1 MNDFLKWFF
10 VFISEILK
18 GFSIIFKGFWDGSK
32 QIFNIK
38 AYVQIFKDY
47 SSDFGVLD
55 WIFAVVAIVVVAAI
69 FVLIIFLIIMLI
81 RKYIRFRHSIV
92 GIEDVIEEL
101 GILQRQVIKLTKE
114 KDEIMAM
121 KVAQIGISPSEASA
135 AALSNGVRLSR
146 GAAAGDGTETEAN
159 GSDGEHA
166 ASADGVVYTTDIR
179 FSKLIEVDN
188 YYKNYTS
195 PEYDNNITLSGICET
210 YRNFACSRMH
220 LYYDIKT
227 IRLFIAGMA
236 STKLIIL
243 QGISGTGKTSLPYS
257 FGKFLQKDTT
267 IASVQPSWRDRTELF
282 GYFNEFTKNFNETEV
297 LKRIYSSS
305 YNDDINF
312 ILLDEMNIARVE
324 YYFAEMLSILEMPN
338 ADEWKLD
345 LVPNVW
351 STDPENLDHGMLRIP
366 QNIWYI
372 GTANNDDSTFAISD
386 KVYDRA
392 QPINLDSKGIAFE
405 APDTPPMNLSFSHLD
420 ELFNDAFQRY
430 PISQDTLK
438 KIQQLDLWVI
448 ERLRVAF
455 GNRILKQMNLF
466 VPVYVACGGEELD
479 GVDYVLATKIFR
491 KFESLN
497 LAMLRD
503 ELRDLCTYLQKLFG
517 KNSMKESIAYLER
530 LQKLF

>member
-1 MNDFLKWFF
+1 MNGFLKWFF
-10 VFISEILK
+10 AFISEILK
-18 GFSIIFKGFWDGSK
+18 GFVTIFTGLWDGLR
-32 QIFNIK
+32 QLANIK
-38 AYVQIFKDY
+38 EYVKIFKDY
-47 SSDFGVLD
+47 SADFGVVD
-55 WIFAVVAIVVVAAI
+55 WTFSILAIIIVSAI
-69 FVLIIFLIIMLI
+69 FILLIFLIIMFI
-81 RKYIRFRHSIV
+81 RKYVRFRHSIV
-92 GIEDVIEEL
+92 GVEDIIEEL
-101 GILQRQVIKLTKE
+101 GVLQRQVINLTRE
-114 KDEIMAM
+114 KGEIMAM
-121 KVAQIGISPSEASA
+121 KVAQIGISPGEASA
-135 AALSNGVRLSR
+135 AALSNGMNFSQTGMPAQAAE
-146 GAAAGDGTETEAN
+146 GAAE
-159 GSDGEHA
+159 GEQAVA
-166 ASADGVVYTTDIR
+166 AADGVIGTNDIR

-188 YYKNYTS
+188 YYKSYTA
-195 PEYDNNITLSGICET
+195 PDYDNSITLSGLCEN
-210 YRNFACSRMH
+210 YRSFACSRMH
-220 LYYDIKT
+220 LYYDIRT

-305 YNDDINF
+305 YNDDVNF

-338 ADEWKLD
+338 SDEWKLD

-351 STDPENLDHGMLRIP
+351 STDPVKLDHGMLKIP
-366 QNIWYI
+366 HNIWYI

-392 QPINLDSKGIAFE
+392 QPINLDAKGVPFE
-405 APDTPPMNLSFSHLD
+405 APDTPPMNLSFEHLNA
-420 ELFNDAFQRY
+420 LFNEAFQMY
-430 PISQDTLK
+430 PISQDILK

-466 VPVYVACGGEELD
+466 VPVYVACGGDELD

-491 KFESLN
+491 KFEALN

-517 KNSMKESIAYLER
+517 RNSMKESIAYLER

>member
-1 MNDFLKWFF
+1 MNGFLKWFF
-10 VFISEILK
+10 VFISEMLK
-18 GFSIIFKGFWDGSK
+18 GFATIFSGLWNGIK
-32 QIFNIK
+32 QIFNVKNYID
-38 AYVQIFKDY
+38 IFKTY
-47 SSDFGVLD
+47 STDFGAVG
-55 WIFAVVAIVVVAAI
+55 WILSILAIILVVAVYVLLGFMIVLAA
-69 FVLIIFLIIMLI
+69 

-92 GIEDVIEEL
+92 SNEDLLEE
-101 GILQRQVIKLTKE
+101 IADLQRQVLKMTKE

-121 KVAQIGISPSEASA
+121 KVSQMGIPTSGV
-135 AALSNGVRLSR
+135 LSLA
-146 GAAAGDGTETEAN
+146 GADGTGAVTTA
-159 GSDGEHA
+159 
-166 ASADGVVYTTDIR
+166 ADGQSGAPVVEGEIAEDGVIQTADRR
-179 FSKLIEVDN
+179 FSRLMEVDN
-188 YYKNYTS
+188 FYKTYTP
-195 PEYDNNITLSGICET
+195 PEYDTGITLAGLCDT

-220 LYYDIKT
+220 LFYEPKT

-257 FGKFLQKDTT
+257 FGKFLQHDTT

-305 YNDDINF
+305 YNNDINL

-338 ADEWKLD
+338 ADEWELD

-351 STDPENLDHGMLRIP
+351 STDPTNLDRGKLRIP
-366 QNIWYI
+366 QNVWYI
-372 GTANNDDSTFAISD
+372 GTANNDDSTYAISD

-392 QPINLDSKGIAFE
+392 QPINLDAKGIAFD
-405 APDTPPMNLSFSHLD
+405 APDTGPVNLGFDHLD
-420 ELFNDAFQRY
+420 MLFKEAFDKY
-430 PISQDTLK
+430 PISQESLK

-448 ERLRVAF
+448 EKLRVAF
-455 GNRILKQMNLF
+455 GNRILKQMGLF
-466 VPVYVACGGEELD
+466 VPVYVACGGDELE
-479 GVDYVLATKIFR
+479 GIDYVLATKIFR

-503 ELRDLCTYLQKLFG
+503 ELRELVVYMNKSFG
-517 KNSMKESIAYLER
+517 KNKMKESIEYLER

>member
-1 MNDFLKWFF
+1 MNGFLKWFF
-10 VFISEILK
+10 VFISEMLK
-18 GFSIIFKGFWDGSK
+18 GFAQIFSGLWNGLK

-38 AYVQIFKDY
+38 NYINIFKTY
-47 SSDFGVLD
+47 STDFGALGWILAVL
-55 WIFAVVAIVVVAAI
+55 AIVVVIAI
-69 FVLIIFLIIMLI
+69 YALVVFLIIFGI
-81 RKYIRFRHSIV
+81 RKYVRFRHSIV
-92 GIEDVIEEL
+92 SNEDLLEE
-101 GILQRQVIKLTKE
+101 IAHLQRQVLKMTKE

-121 KVAQIGISPSEASA
+121 KVAQMGIPTSG
-135 AALSNGVRLSR
+135 ALSL
-146 GAAAGDGTETEAN
+146 ADGTGFAGGEGAEGGAVEAPAVA
-159 GSDGEHA
+159 E
-166 ASADGVVYTTDIR
+166 DGVVHTNDIR

-188 YYKNYTS
+188 FYKTYEA
-195 PEYDNNITLSGICET
+195 PEYDNSITLAQFCDM

-220 LYYDIKT
+220 LFYEPKT
-227 IRLFIAGMA
+227 IWLFIAGMA

-257 FGKFLQKDTT
+257 FGKFLGNDTT

-297 LKRIYSSS
+297 LKRIYSSN
-305 YNDDINF
+305 YNNDINL
-312 ILLDEMNIARVE
+312 ILLDEMNIARIE

-338 ADEWKLD
+338 ADEWELD
-345 LVPNVW
+345 IVPNVW
-351 STDPENLDHGMLRIP
+351 STDPVRLDRGKLVIP

-392 QPINLDSKGIAFE
+392 QPINLDAKGIAFD
-405 APDTPPMNLSFSHLD
+405 APDQGPVNMGFDHL
-420 ELFNDAFQRY
+420 EVLFQEAWDKY
-430 PISQDTLK
+430 PISQENLK

-448 ERLRVAF
+448 EKLRVAF
-455 GNRILKQMNLF
+455 GNRILKQMGLF

-479 GVDYVLATKIFR
+479 GIDYVLATKIFR

-503 ELRDLCTYLQKLFG
+503 ELRELVVYIQKSFG
-517 KNSMKESIAYLER
+517 KNQMKESVAYLER

>member
-1 MNDFLKWFF
+1 MDTVFKFLFEFLGQFF
-10 VFISEILK
+10 GSLW
-18 GFSIIFKGFWDGSK
+18 SIITGLFGGVGNAFDFS
-32 QIFNIK
+32 
-38 AYVQIFKDY
+38 AYVNIINAY
-47 SSDFGVLD
+47 TTELGGLAWVIAIIAIVLLVAVLALCV
-55 WIFAVVAIVVVAAI
+55 WLIVVAVKK
-69 FVLIIFLIIMLI
+69 FI
-81 RKYIRFRHSIV
+81 RSHRRRKDTDSLVKEVQALNKEVMRLNLEKDKILSMKVSQIGLNPNEIAELTGEEIESLNNGEEEDTGESRFYKLTEIDQLWADYVPPVYDNDITLPEFCERFR
-92 GIEDVIEEL
+92 L
-101 GILQRQVIKLTKE
+101 
-114 KDEIMAM
+114 
-121 KVAQIGISPSEASA
+121 
-135 AALSNGVRLSR
+135 
-146 GAAAGDGTETEAN
+146 
-159 GSDGEHA
+159 
-166 ASADGVVYTTDIR
+166 
-179 FSKLIEVDN
+179 
-188 YYKNYTS
+188 
-195 PEYDNNITLSGICET
+195 
-210 YRNFACSRMH
+210 FACSQLG
-220 LYYDIKT
+220 LYYDIKL
-227 IRLFIAGMA
+227 IRLFVASFA
-236 STKLIIL
+236 STRLIIL

-257 FGKFLQKDTT
+257 FGKFLQNDTT

-305 YNDDINF
+305 YNDDVNF

-338 ADEWKLD
+338 SDEWKLD

-351 STDPENLDHGMLRIP
+351 STDPEHLDHGMLRIP
-366 QNIWYI
+366 QNIWYV

-420 ELFNDAFQRY
+420 SLFSEAFQMY
-430 PISQDTLK
+430 PLSQDILK

-455 GNRILKQMNLF
+455 GNRIIKQMNLF
-466 VPVYVACGGEELD
+466 VPVYVACGGDELD

-503 ELRDLCTYLQKLFG
+503 ELRDLCIYLQKLFG
-517 KNSMKESIAYLER
+517 RNSMKESIAYLER
-530 LQKLF
+530 LRKLF